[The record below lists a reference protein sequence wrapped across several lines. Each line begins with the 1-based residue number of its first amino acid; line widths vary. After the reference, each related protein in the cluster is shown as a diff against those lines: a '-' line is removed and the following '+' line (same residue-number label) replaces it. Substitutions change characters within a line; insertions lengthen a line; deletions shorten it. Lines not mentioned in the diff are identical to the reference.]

1 MKNVGI
7 ILGYGVFIPPNPEY
21 QSYLDQAKNLI
32 LEKGFDTTIITG
44 SFTNPKYPH
53 LSEASS
59 IFDYFLSQSNKLN
72 IILEDQSLTTY
83 QNLLFS
89 KDIISTRL
97 KTLDS
102 VFIIADSIRVPKVFF
117 HSLEIFSPLFLK
129 AMTTEDRLRL
139 LATESRLHDPDTL
152 PNPIAFS
159 FEKLTVQ
166 GISLSNDSKSIAH
179 QIISSLIESHY
190 LEYPSLHREF
200 IAWRQKKWGIK

>member
-1 MKNVGI
+1 
-7 ILGYGVFIPPNPEY
+7 
-21 QSYLDQAKNLI
+21 
-32 LEKGFDTTIITG
+32 
-44 SFTNPKYPH
+44 
-53 LSEASS
+53 
-59 IFDYFLSQSNKLN
+59 
-72 IILEDQSLTTY
+72 
-83 QNLLFS
+83 
-89 KDIISTRL
+89 
-97 KTLDS
+97 
-102 VFIIADSIRVPKVFF
+102 
-117 HSLEIFSPLFLK
+117 
-129 AMTTEDRLRL
+129 MTTEDRLRL